1 MSPLLRYINRD
12 QDTQRRAF
20 VEAGAAAQGYT
31 TERVPAING
40 YADDF
45 GTVYAG
51 RIGGDIGPGTQAC
64 FLSHAATW
72 ARIAEGD
79 APYGLVCEDDATFLR
94 PAVELAPYLSAFDRY
109 DILFFNDRAIA
120 YRDYAGVDP
129 ALPLVSLDATWTA
142 AMDLPKNPSHP
153 RFGRTIRDVKAPG
166 GDFYGL
172 TRAAAARLV
181 AEAAKDRA
189 ATDVDCWLF
198 YKCLAVDHIHAH
210 RRRFIPRYM
219 RGGGASPLIPPLN
232 GAIADRPFATT
243 DSRRAGG
250 RVRNPNRAE
259 ASSGT

>member
-1 MSPLLRYINRD
+1 MQPLVRYINRD
-12 QDTQRRAF
+12 QDSQRRAF
-20 VEAGAAAQGYT
+20 VEAGAKAQGYT
-31 TERVPAING
+31 PLRIPAING

-45 GTVYAG
+45 ATVYAD
-51 RIGGDIGPGTQAC
+51 RLGGDIGPGTQAC

-72 ARIAEGD
+72 AQIAEGD

-94 PAVELAPYLSAFDRY
+94 PAAELEPYLAAFDRY
-109 DILFFNDRAIA
+109 DIIFFNDRAIA
-120 YRDYAGVDP
+120 YRDYAGVD
-129 ALPLVSLDATWTA
+129 ATVPLVSLDATWTA
-142 AMDLPKNPSHP
+142 AMALPKNPSHP

-198 YKCLAVDHIHAH
+198 YKCLDLAHIHSH

-232 GAIADRPFATT
+232 GAIADRAFATT

-259 ASSGT
+259 A